1 MNSYFMFN
9 SDGVLFP
16 AMAAKETS
24 QRSKGKLVS
33 VRECHRVWP
42 PGRRGQGFLEA
53 PSRRLPAVI
62 KAVAVLAAVAIPLS
76 AVQPG
81 TPSGAPVRLASA
93 QHQVDAAESAFE
105 ASPFTD
111 TAPLSARQRSQDL
124 PVDPEAGFTLQDGP
138 QGTVQMVTADG
149 LGQGR
154 TTDSG
159 HMVYADAG
167 AGYTL
172 IAGRTATGTRT
183 VARLDQGSGPRSVTM
198 FLRTPADTVMLGHTN
213 GFVTINAA
221 TEAAPTLGM
230 FTPAEA
236 RDSTGRIVQSSAV
249 LQQVGPQLYQL
260 SEVIVPDAQTA
271 WPVYVDPGFM
281 DFVKDPIGA
290 TKEVAASAVS
300 AVSNVAEK
308 VGDLSQQAAS
318 ATWSGM
324 KTVGNFVKENPLES
338 AMIVGGV
345 ALSFTGV
352 GSGAGA
358 ALIGAGVVNASA
370 TVMDAVAAHN
380 PENQTLGNVALVLD
394 TASLITPQGATKK
407 VLKEGL
413 EAVGEQAVKHV
424 DDAVDV
430 TKSLPVPTPK
440 EQLRQDIPA
449 AGSTPAVANPAEVPK
464 TPRAPTE
471 VPYGPIRP
479 PTDYKP
485 PTYSLPACTHLDCGH
500 VSENPVTVYSKE
512 YTPDTYD
519 NKLSAIEEGRAPATV
534 NREMDRPTIN
544 ANRSDALR
552 ETPSAR
558 DWVRDEDSPASTQQG
573 GPDARVRYVPHWE
586 GPREGVQLS
595 KTYKDQNIGHGDPYD
610 RAFRGEDGKVR
621 CATCEITR
629 RAEQQR
635 AESSAQQ
642 HRTSAIEG
650 AWPQDQRD
658 KLARTAV
665 QVNREALRERP
676 DSPDDQRKQQASH
689 VQASTNQTRQSAVE
703 HARTNNS
710 QSGSNGGNNGHSSNS
725 HEGSGGSH
733 SKNNG
738 SKNNKNK
745 KGNGSKGNRAKRN
758 RTGRR

>member
-1 MNSYFMFN
+1 M
-9 SDGVLFP
+9 
-16 AMAAKETS
+16 
-24 QRSKGKLVS
+24 
-33 VRECHRVWP
+33 
-42 PGRRGQGFLEA
+42 
-53 PSRRLPAVI
+53 
-62 KAVAVLAAVAIPLS
+62 KALAVLAAVAIPLS
-76 AVQPG
+76 GVQPG
-81 TPSGAPVRLASA
+81 TLTDAPVQLASA

-111 TAPLSARQRSQDL
+111 TASLTAGQRSDGL
-124 PVDPEAGFTLQDGP
+124 PVDPTEGFTLQEGP

-149 LGQGR
+149 IGAGH
-154 TTDSG
+154 TTASG
-159 HMVYADAG
+159 HMVYPDAG

-172 IAGRTATGTRT
+172 IAGRTAAGTRT
-183 VARLDQGSGPRSVTM
+183 VARLDQGNGPRSVTM
-198 FLRTPADTVMLGHTN
+198 FLRTPANTVLLGHTN

-221 TEAAPTLGM
+221 TEAAQTLGM

-260 SEVIVPDAQTA
+260 SEVVVPDAQTA

-281 DFVKDPIGA
+281 DFVKNPVA
-290 TKEVAASAVS
+290 AAKEVATSAVS

-380 PENQTLGNVALVLD
+380 PENQTLGNVAMVLD

-413 EAVGEQAVKHV
+413 EAVGEQTIKHV
-424 DDAVDV
+424 DDAVDA
-430 TKSLPVPTPK
+430 TKALPVPTPK
-440 EQLRQDIPA
+440 EQLRQDIPTA
-449 AGSTPAVANPAEVPK
+449 ASTPAVANPVEVPK

-471 VPYGPIRP
+471 VPYGPVRP
-479 PTDYKP
+479 PTDYRP

-500 VSENPVTVYSKE
+500 MPENPMTVYSKQ

-519 NKLSAIEEGRAPATV
+519 NKLSAIEEGRAPVTV
-534 NREMDRPTIN
+534 NREMDRATID
-544 ANRSDALR
+544 ANRAAAQR
-552 ETPSAR
+552 ETPSAGR
-558 DWVRDEDSPASTQQG
+558 HWVRDEDSPASTQQG
-573 GPDARVRYVPHWE
+573 GADARVRYVPHWE
-586 GPREGVQLS
+586 GPREGTQLS
-595 KTYKDQNIGHGDPYD
+595 KTYKDQNIGQGDPYD
-610 RAFRGEDGKVR
+610 RVFRGEDNKVR
-621 CATCEITR
+621 CASCEITR
-629 RAEQQR
+629 RADQQR
-635 AESSAQQ
+635 AESATQQ
-642 HRTSAIEG
+642 HRASAIEG
-650 AWPQDQRD
+650 ARPQDQRD
-658 KLARTAV
+658 KLARTMG

-676 DSPDDQRKQQASH
+676 ESAEDQRKQQATH
-689 VQASTNQTRQSAVE
+689 VQASTNQTRQNAVE

-710 QSGSNGGNNGHSSNS
+710 QSGANSSNNGHSSNS

-733 SKNNG
+733 SKGNG
-738 SKNNKNK
+738 GKNK
-745 KGNGSKGNRAKRN
+745 KGNGKGNRAKRN
-758 RTGRR
+758 RTGRK

>member
-1 MNSYFMFN
+1 
-9 SDGVLFP
+9 
-16 AMAAKETS
+16 MAAKETF
-24 QRSKGKLVS
+24 QRSKGKLIS
-33 VRECHRVWP
+33 VRDCHRIWP
-42 PGRRGQGFLEA
+42 TGRRVSRDAGFLEA
-53 PSRRLPAVI
+53 PSRRLPSLV
-62 KAVAVLAAVAIPLS
+62 KAVALLAAVAIPLS

-81 TPSGAPVRLASA
+81 TLSDSPVRLASA
-93 QHQVDAAESAFE
+93 QRQVDAAESAFE
-105 ASPFTD
+105 ASPFTN
-111 TAPLSARQRSQDL
+111 TAPLSAQQRSQDL

-138 QGTVQMVTADG
+138 QGAVQMVAADG

-154 TTDSG
+154 ATESG
-159 HMVYADAG
+159 HMLYPDAG

-172 IAGRTATGTRT
+172 IAGRTAAGTRT
-183 VARLDQGSGPRSVTM
+183 FARLDQGSGPRSVTM

-236 RDSTGRIVQSSAV
+236 RDSAGRIVQSSAV
-249 LQQVGPQLYQL
+249 LQQVGPQLYQF

-380 PENQTLGNVALVLD
+380 PENQTLGNVAMVLD

-424 DDAVDV
+424 DDAVDA
-430 TKSLPVPTPK
+430 TKSLPIPTPK
-440 EQLRQDIPA
+440 EQLRQDIPG
-449 AGSTPAVANPAEVPK
+449 AGSAPAVANPADVPK
-464 TPRAPTE
+464 TPNAPPTATTPKIPGYG
-471 VPYGPIRP
+471 PYGPR
-479 PTDYKP
+479 
-485 PTYSLPACTHLDCGH
+485 SLPACTSRDCGH
-500 VSENPVTVYSKE
+500 VADLPSAVYNE
-512 YTPDTYD
+512 HEMPGHIDHNLD
-519 NKLSAIEEGRAPATV
+519 AIENGKPSIMTKNNGRQETDQNRYQAQKGHERAPEGSVLHEYPVASSQEGGRGAVVSQQPRT
-534 NREMDRPTIN
+534 E
-544 ANRSDALR
+544 SDI
-552 ETPSAR
+552 EGQTYR
-558 DWVRDEDSPASTQQG
+558 DLFRRQG
-573 GPDARVRYVPHWE
+573 VKP
-586 GPREGVQLS
+586 
-595 KTYKDQNIGHGDPYD
+595 GDK
-610 RAFRGEDGKVR
+610 FTLTFQGTDGKTR
-621 CATCEITR
+621 CAQCQLDR
-629 RAEQQR
+629 RAQQQH
-635 AESSAQQ
+635 AESETQQ
-642 HRTSAIEG
+642 HRVSAIEG
-650 AWPQDQRD
+650 ARPQDQRD
-658 KLARTAV
+658 KLARTAG

-676 DSPDDQRKQQASH
+676 ESAEDQRKQQATH
-689 VQASTNQTRQSAVE
+689 VQASTNQTRQHAVE
-703 HARTNNS
+703 RARTTNS
-710 QSGSNGGNNGHSSNS
+710 QSGGSSSNNGHSSNS

-733 SKNNG
+733 SKSNG
-738 SKNNKNK
+738 SKKNNKK
-745 KGNGSKGNRAKRN
+745 NGKGNRAKRS

>member
-1 MNSYFMFN
+1 MN
-9 SDGVLFP
+9 
-16 AMAAKETS
+16 E
-24 QRSKGKLVS
+24 QRPSRPGKGKLIAAWSCRRRWRYTPAVPGS
-33 VRECHRVWP
+33 P
-42 PGRRGQGFLEA
+42 PARRA
-53 PSRRLPAVI
+53 ALPAVL
-62 KAVAVLAAVAIPLS
+62 KAVAVLAAVAIPFS
-76 AVQPG
+76 AVQPVKLTD
-81 TPSGAPVRLASA
+81 TPLRLASA
-93 QHQVDAAESAFE
+93 QQQAEAAASAFE

-111 TAPLSARQRSQDL
+111 TTPLTAAQRSEGM
-124 PVDPEAGFTLQDGP
+124 PADPSSGFTLQEGS
-138 QGTVQMVTADG
+138 QGTVELIAADG
-149 LGQGR
+149 IGAGH
-154 TTDSG
+154 TTASG
-159 HMVYADAG
+159 YMVYPDIG

-172 IAGRTATGTRT
+172 IAGRTTAGTRT
-183 VARLDQGSGPRSVTM
+183 FARLDGSSAADGGRGTGPRSVSM
-198 FLRTPADTVMLGHTN
+198 FVRTPADTVLLGHTN

-260 SEVIVPDAQTA
+260 SEVIVPDAHTA

-300 AVSNVAEK
+300 VVSNGAEK
-308 VGDLSQQAAS
+308 AGDLSAQAAS

-370 TVMDAVAAHN
+370 TVVDAVAAHN
-380 PENQTLGNVALVLD
+380 PDNQTLSNVATALD
-394 TASLITPQGATKK
+394 VASLITPQGATKK
-407 VLKEGL
+407 VIKEGV
-413 EAVGEQAVKHV
+413 EALGEQGLKHV
-424 DDAVDV
+424 DDAVDAS
-430 TKSLPVPTPK
+430 KNLPVPTPK
-440 EQLRQDIPA
+440 EQLRQDIPTAGA
-449 AGSTPAVANPAEVPK
+449 APVANPAEVPK

-485 PTYSLPACTHLDCGH
+485 PTYSLPACTGLACGH
-500 VSENPVTVYSKE
+500 APENPMTVYSKE

-519 NKLSAIEEGRAPATV
+519 NKLSAIEEGRAPVTV
-534 NREMDRPTIN
+534 NRETDQAKID
-544 ANRSDALR
+544 ANRKDALR
-552 ETPSAR
+552 ETPRAR

-573 GPDARVRYVPHWE
+573 GPEARVRYVPKWE
-586 GPREGVQLS
+586 GPREGAQLS
-595 KTYKDQNIGHGDPYD
+595 RTYEQQRIGQGDPYD
-610 RAFRGEDGKVR
+610 RVFRGEDSKVR
-621 CATCEITR
+621 CASCEITR

-635 AESSAQQ
+635 AESATQQ
-642 HRTSAIEG
+642 HRSSAIEG
-650 AWPQDQRD
+650 ARPQDQRD

-676 DSPDDQRKQQASH
+676 DSPDDQRKQQATH
-689 VQASTNQTRQSAVE
+689 VQASTNQTRQNAVE
-703 HARTNNS
+703 HARSNNS
-710 QSGSNGGNNGHSSNS
+710 QSGANSSNNGHSSNS

-733 SKNNG
+733 SKSNG
-738 SKNNKNK
+738 SKNK
-745 KGNGSKGNRAKRN
+745 KGNGSKGNRAKRS
-758 RTGRR
+758 RTGRK